1 MDGTFWQLELVV
13 PRPALAVFEA
23 ALTPLSDSLWREPAG
38 AAAWRLAA
46 LLPARPDRAVLERV
60 LALAAA
66 AAGVAVP
73 EPHLAALP
81 ARDWVAEGLKS
92 LGRVVAGRFAVRGS
106 HLPRQHARI
115 DIVVDAGQAFGTGHH
130 ASTAG
135 CLEMLSGLARARR
148 FARPLDM
155 GCGSGILAMA
165 MARLWRVPVLGVD
178 IDPLAVATARR
189 NGARN
194 RLGPWLRLVA
204 GDGYRAPAVR
214 RRAPFDLVTAN
225 ILARPLA
232 EMALALARV
241 LAPGGAAVLAGL
253 LESQEAAV
261 LAAHRAQGLRLRR
274 RCRRDGWSTL
284 LVEKPR
290 AGLVVR
296 LSSGAGAPPGRR
308 WRD

>member
-1 MDGTFWQLELVV
+1 MDATLWQLELVV

-23 ALTPLSDSLWREPAG
+23 ALAPISDSLWREPAG
-38 AAAWRLAA
+38 EAAWRLAA
-46 LLPARPDRAVLERV
+46 LLPARPDQAALEGA

-66 AAGVAVP
+66 AAGVTVP
-73 EPHLAALP
+73 APHLAALP
-81 ARDWVAEGLKS
+81 ARDWVAEGLRS
-92 LGRVVAGRFAVRGS
+92 LERVVAGRFAVRGS
-106 HLPRQHARI
+106 HLTRGRARI

-135 CLEMLSGLARARR
+135 CLEMLSSLARGRR

-165 MARLWRVPVLGVD
+165 MAKLWRVPALGVD
-178 IDPLAVATARR
+178 IDPLAVATARA
-189 NGARN
+189 NAVRN

-204 GDGYRAPAVR
+204 GDGYRTPAVR
-214 RRAPFDLVTAN
+214 ARAPFDLVTAN

-232 EMALALARV
+232 RMAPDLARV

-274 RCRRDGWSTL
+274 RRRRDGWSTL

-290 AGLVVR
+290 AGVVVR
-296 LSSGAGAPPGRR
+296 LSSDAGAPPDRR
-308 WRD
+308 WRG